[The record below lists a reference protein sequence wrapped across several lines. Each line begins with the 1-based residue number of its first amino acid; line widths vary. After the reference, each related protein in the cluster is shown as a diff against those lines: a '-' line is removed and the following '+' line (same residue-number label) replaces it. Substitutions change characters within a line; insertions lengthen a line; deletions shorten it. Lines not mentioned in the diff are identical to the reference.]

1 MKAEVVWSKR
11 LWSFIDVV
19 FNVNKGQ
26 CQAQILTLKE
36 FFILFNPFGDPRP
49 KSPLDP
55 YLTNTSFACCR
66 PIPAFATFSFIPL
79 ETGRSWREITAL
91 RITHRLE
98 MLAYTSS
105 TVRKLPH
112 FTKFSAA
119 IRGNKTS
126 DKALQPLLKLVNYS
140 CSSYP
145 TRASYS
151 GQVDGF
157 RNPIKTSWKHGRVW
171 TPVFETISNT
181 DANFLNLHI
190 DKATKTRGDK
200 QLI

>member
-1 MKAEVVWSKR
+1 MF
-11 LWSFIDVV
+11 L
-19 FNVNKGQ
+19 
-26 CQAQILTLKE
+26 
-36 FFILFNPFGDPRP
+36 FFVTSGALNPFGGIAKRP

-55 YLTNTSFACCR
+55 CLTNTSFACCR
-66 PIPAFATFSFIPL
+66 LIPAFATFSFIPL
-79 ETGRSWREITAL
+79 ETGRSWREIIVL

-126 DKALQPLLKLVNYS
+126 DKALQSLLKLVNYS

-151 GQVDGF
+151 GHLDEF
-157 RNPIKTSWKHGRVW
+157 RNRMKNELKTRPWQK
-171 TPVFETISNT
+171 PAFETISNM
-181 DANFLNLHI
+181 DANFLNLRI
-190 DKATKTRGDK
+190 DKATKTHGDK
-200 QLI
+200 QLYLITHFTKQTLKLNYLLL